1 MHICCP
7 REKLTKTY
15 GAGPI
20 IICIDNV
27 SLATR
32 PKPGY
37 FSSPRLRRNHTRF
50 WRLPWACLKFPL
62 QVQTENAGMSCSEL
76 ECVVYDRA
84 SKRGLQVYQTVN
96 AKRLLVGKFVQR
108 SGTRRCCSIASI
120 FTCLLRAQL
129 LWPREDRAHMCTL
142 HTDKTNQMDS
152 DGV

>member
-20 IICIDNV
+20 IMYINNV

-37 FSSPRLRRNHTRF
+37 FSSPRLRRNHTRV
-50 WRLPWACLKFPL
+50 WRLLWACLKFPL
-62 QVQTENAGMSCSEL
+62 QMQTENADMSCSEL

-129 LWPREDRAHMCTL
+129 LHYGHERIVHTCVHTAHR
-142 HTDKTNQMDS
+142 
-152 DGV
+152 